1 MDMLRRF
8 QHLFPRV
15 DVEYDPDMSPT
26 TPIVLHVRPHLDLL
40 FSGKHQRLRTVCL
53 RILRDPTPPATIRYK
68 DVVLSSE
75 DEILRR
81 VNVNR
86 TFGPTYPGDDLRYPG
101 LRFSFEES
109 GRGDGMKSGQAED
122 RLQEVKRIIVSQKE
136 LDNEGSDA
144 LSEVAECPAMDGDVA
159 LAVVKVSFLLICSQ
173 WTCYKVITFICRR
186 SKMGYVYTSIL
197 PHLHHCTLRWV

>member
-53 RILRDPTPPATIRYK
+53 RIRYK
-68 DVVLSSE
+68 DAVLSSE
-75 DEILRR
+75 DEVLRR

-159 LAVVKVSFLLICSQ
+159 LAVVKVSFLLICLQ
-173 WTCYKVITFICRR
+173 WT
-186 SKMGYVYTSIL
+186 SL
-197 PHLHHCTLRWV
+197 